1 MELKIKIKDLQKTK
15 GFECTKDE
23 VEKVVLCETA
33 RIRIASSINE
43 IRKLINETQDKV
55 GEE

>member
-1 MELKIKIKDLQKTK
+1 MELKIKIKELQKTK
-15 GFECTKDE
+15 GFECPKDE